1 MKTMMLLSLNRAT
14 RLRFSYKIGIVTQPA
29 TIHLYILKK
38 KRLSNGGAR
47 QYVVQ
52 LISRCNTVFTKPE
65 ITSL

>member
-29 TIHLYILKK
+29 TIHLYIKK
-38 KRLSNGGAR
+38 WLSNGGAR

>member
-1 MKTMMLLSLNRAT
+1 MFLSLNRAT

-29 TIHLYILKK
+29 TIHVYLKK

>member
-29 TIHLYILKK
+29 TIHLYIYIYIYLI
-38 KRLSNGGAR
+38 AR

-52 LISRCNTVFTKPE
+52 LISRCNTVFTQPE